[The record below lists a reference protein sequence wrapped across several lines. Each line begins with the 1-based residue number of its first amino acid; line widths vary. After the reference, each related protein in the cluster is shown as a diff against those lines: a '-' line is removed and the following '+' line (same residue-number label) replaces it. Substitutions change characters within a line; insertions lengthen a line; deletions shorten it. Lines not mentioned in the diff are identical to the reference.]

1 MTSKTKS
8 LLLPLLAILLSG
20 LALTGNLSLTNIFQ
34 FIVSVVGIAAGIA
47 FFVNRNYFYPLIQA
61 WIYGQFPAINRVT
74 QSASGNGGTLELH
87 PILDGGQHYTFDLG
101 LTFANS
107 AGYLDLKINIL
118 PLAFLFLFKFLQS
131 SDLIGRRLIITNSR
145 KDNKLGDIFP
155 VEGTISETFSLGE
168 EKNWFHAELDEPFE
182 YEGNSYQDLLIRSR
196 EGDMYKPGK
205 GKYSYLRL
213 VSDPKLLAEKEN
225 GISKDRFPY
234 VDWAKVEVN

>member
-1 MTSKTKS
+1 MTSNIKGY
-8 LLLPLLAILLSG
+8 LLPLLAILLSG
-20 LALTGNLSLTNIFQ
+20 LALTGNLSLANIFQ

-47 FFVNRNYFYPLIQA
+47 FFVNRKYFYPLIQI
-61 WIYGQFPAINRVT
+61 WIYGQFPAFNRAI

-87 PILDGGQHYTFDLG
+87 PLLDGGQHVTFDVG
-101 LTFANS
+101 LTFVNS

-118 PLAFLFLFKFLQS
+118 PLVFLFLFKVLQV
-131 SDLIGRRLIITNSR
+131 SDLIGRRLIITNVR
-145 KDNKLGDIFP
+145 KENKLGDIFP
-155 VEGTISETFSLGE
+155 LKGNISETFSLGK

-182 YEGNSYQDLLIRSR
+182 YEGNSYQDLLFRSR

-213 VSDPKLLAEKEN
+213 VSDPKLLAEK
-225 GISKDRFPY
+225 GISKDRFSY